1 MQFTIKPVV
10 TEKSMQAASK
20 GKYTFIVPVSFT
32 NNKIKEVIGNA
43 FNVTVREVRTIKAK
57 GTTRRN
63 VYRKKITTTESKKA
77 IVTLADK
84 QTIALFGEE
93 KSK

>member
-1 MQFTIKPVV
+1 MQFNIKPVV
-10 TEKSMQAASK
+10 TEKSMKAASE
-20 GKYTFIVPVSFT
+20 GKYTFMVPVSFT
-32 NNKIKEVIGNA
+32 KNKIKEVISDA

-63 VYRKKITTTESKKA
+63 VYRRKITTTDIKKA
-77 IVTLADK
+77 IVMLADK